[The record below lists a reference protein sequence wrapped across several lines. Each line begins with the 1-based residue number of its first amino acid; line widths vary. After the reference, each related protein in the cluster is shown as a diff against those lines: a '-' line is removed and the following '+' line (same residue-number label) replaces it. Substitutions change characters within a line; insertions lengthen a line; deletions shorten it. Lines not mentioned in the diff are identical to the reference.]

1 MKIKF
6 FIVSLSFLLSQL
18 SFALPNNFYKN
29 DSNVRFVK
37 TKYSDYY
44 TIEKYN
50 GDLVKSL

>member
-37 TKYSDYY
+37 LSIVIIIPLKNT
-44 TIEKYN
+44 TVI
-50 GDLVKSL
+50 L